1 MNTLI
6 KGLIRCYGKPASI
19 CFDKAAGSPKN
30 TQESVLRGILRK
42 NGQSVFGK
50 AHGFSNIRSEAE
62 FRKQVP
68 IRDFEAFRPYV
79 DQIISGK
86 KSVLTASEPIMF
98 NVTSGTTGEP
108 KYVPVTQE
116 AQRAEINLIGQ
127 WYYRALRDHPEFLD
141 HFRLAIVSSVI
152 EGRTSSGIPFGSA
165 SGMIFHQIPEFVRC
179 LYVIPDWISEVKNYE
194 KRYFLTVRLA
204 AEKRISFIMTP
215 NPSTLI
221 RLAEVMNKSQEGI
234 VRAIRDGVSGIDL
247 SEQPEIN
254 QKLAHFFKPNRE
266 RAKYLAG
273 IFQKA
278 SSVRADEIWPELE
291 LLACWL
297 GGSVGIQARKLS
309 SFYGEKPIRD
319 IGYMAS
325 EAHITLPYQDNTPFG
340 ILAIQTNYYEF
351 ISEESYGIENPTVL
365 SSHELEQGKRYAI
378 LLTTRS
384 GLYRYDINDIV
395 EVAGFYKETPL
406 LAFVRKGRDMTS
418 ITGEKMHANH
428 FLSALEEVRRKF
440 NLPIDHFRAVPD
452 FAMSR
457 YAIYMELSSSIS
469 DELLRNQ
476 VIPFFDQALE
486 KLNVEYAQKR
496 QSKRIGSPYLCLMRK
511 GWADEVRRKFIQSG
525 KRDVQYKWRVLC
537 SESDAQDAD
546 FILKTIESIND

>member
-6 KGLIRCYGKPASI
+6 KGLIQCYGRPTSM

-30 TQESVLRGILRK
+30 TQKSVLHKILRK

-50 AHGFSNIRSEAE
+50 AHGFSSIRSETE
-62 FRKQVP
+62 FRKQIPV
-68 IRDFEAFRPYV
+68 RDFEAFRPYIN
-79 DQIISGK
+79 QIISGK
-86 KSVLTASEPIMF
+86 KSVLTVSEPIMF
-98 NVTSGTTGEP
+98 NLTSGTTGES
-108 KYVPVTQE
+108 KYIPVTRETQ
-116 AQRAEINLIGQ
+116 AAEINLIGQ
-127 WYYRALRDHPEFLD
+127 WYYWALRDHPEFLD
-141 HFRLAIVSSVI
+141 YFRLAMVSSVI
-152 EGRTSSGIPFGSA
+152 EGRTASGIPFGSA
-165 SGMIFHQIPEFVRC
+165 SGMIFNQIPEFIRR
-179 LYVIPDWISEVKNYE
+179 LYVIPDWVSQIKNYE

-221 RLAEVMNKSQEGI
+221 RLAEVMNKSQEEI
-234 VRAIRDGVSGIDL
+234 IRAIHDGVAGIDL

-254 QKLAHFFKPNRE
+254 QKVAHFFKPNKE
-266 RAKYLAG
+266 RAKFLAG
-273 IFQKA
+273 ILQRTG
-278 SSVRADEIWPELE
+278 SIHADEIWPELK

-297 GGSVGIQARKLS
+297 GGSVGIQARRLS

-325 EAHITLPYQDNTPFG
+325 EAHITIPHRDNTSSG

-351 ISEESYGIENPTVL
+351 IPEESYGIENPSVL
-365 SSHELEQGKRYAI
+365 LSHELEQGKRYAI
-378 LLTTRS
+378 LITTRS

-395 EVAGFYKETPL
+395 EVTGFYQNTPL

-440 NLPIDHFRAVPD
+440 NLPVDHFRAAPD
-452 FAMSR
+452 FTTSR
-457 YAIYMELSSSIS
+457 YAIYMELNSAIT
-469 DELLRNQ
+469 DEFLRNQ
-476 VIPFFDQALE
+476 VIPFLDQALG
-486 KLNVEYAQKR
+486 KLNIEYAQKR
-496 QSKRIGSPYLCLMRK
+496 QSKRIKSPYLCLMRQ

-537 SESDAQDAD
+537 SEPDAQDAD
-546 FILKTIESIND
+546 FILKTIESVND